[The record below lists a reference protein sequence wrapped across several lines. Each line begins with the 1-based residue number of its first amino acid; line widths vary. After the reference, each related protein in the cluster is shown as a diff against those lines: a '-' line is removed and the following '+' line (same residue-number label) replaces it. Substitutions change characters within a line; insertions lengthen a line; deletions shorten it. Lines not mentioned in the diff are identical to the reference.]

1 MPADATHSTLPQSTA
16 VHSGFQT
23 GGPTVLEAGTAGRP
37 LDSHLLIV
45 LAILVTSAAVYVGAI
60 RTIGLPENSA
70 TIAASGFAVAALLF
84 HALVSRSGA
93 PRSRPRPKA
102 KPKGKPRS
110 ERTGAAT
117 DRAEPSLPPPGTEGT
132 AAVSHWPDLKLG
144 WQAELGRAI
153 PQPAT
158 ETEAAVRREPQPT
171 LNEIDSLEPTM
182 PPARSMIDENE
193 VQRVE
198 KLVRQLAENVR
209 LLEEAAPPPP
219 QNRAPVGAP
228 TPSGVASRSG
238 ERSSSSGHAAA
249 SPDTASVKVASLV
262 AAALPAA
269 QAANREPVPAEP
281 PPTAPPPRTLA
292 ASKQPALAPE
302 SNIQPPRPYDRDPI
316 IAALNAQR
324 IDVYLEPILDLREQK
339 PQHFQVSIGLRAA
352 DGSVIDLARAEA
364 HLGGTGLLPLIDQTR
379 IVQAANLAERLAER
393 GKTGNVLTEMHGET
407 LAHDGFQRG
416 FASGERTIGAFPGH
430 LVLAFP
436 QSQVMHFTP
445 ADWQTLGRL
454 SKAGFAYAITDITTL
469 DMDFAALAP
478 RGFVMAR
485 LDAPTFLDGLP
496 AEGGLIP
503 PQDICRHVAG
513 HGLTLIVGRISDDR
527 DLARIFG
534 FGVLFGQGQLFGAP
548 RAVNPTAQLRA
559 AASAEA

>member
-1 MPADATHSTLPQSTA
+1 MPADANHSTLPQSA
-16 VHSGFQT
+16 AAHSGFQT

-45 LAILVTSAAVYVGAI
+45 LAILVTSAAVYVCAI
-60 RTIGLPENSA
+60 RTIGLPENTA
-70 TIAASGFAVAALLF
+70 TIAASGFAVAALLL
-84 HALVSRSGA
+84 HALVSRTGA

-102 KPKGKPRS
+102 KPRGKQKA
-110 ERTGAAT
+110 ERTAAAT
-117 DRAEPSLPPPGTEGT
+117 DRAEPTLPPPGTEVAG
-132 AAVSHWPDLKLG
+132 AGGSWPALKPG

-158 ETEAAVRREPQPT
+158 EAEAAMREEPQPT
-171 LNEIDSLEPTM
+171 LRAIETQASTM
-182 PPARSMIDENE
+182 PPPRSMIDENE
-193 VQRVE
+193 VQRVD

-219 QNRAPVGAP
+219 QKKAPATAP
-228 TPSGVASRSG
+228 TPSGMASQSG
-238 ERSSSSGHAAA
+238 EHSSSGGHAAA
-249 SPDTASVKVASLV
+249 SPDTASIKVATLV
-262 AAALPAA
+262 AAALPAV
-269 QAANREPVPAEP
+269 QAASREPAPAEP
-281 PPTAPPPRTLA
+281 SPAPAPPRAPV
-292 ASKQPALAPE
+292 ASKQPAMAPE
-302 SNIQPPRPYDRDPI
+302 LRAQPPRPYDREPI

-469 DMDFAALAP
+469 DMDFATLAP

-485 LDAPTFLDGLP
+485 LDATTFLDGLP

-534 FGVLFGQGQLFGAP
+534 FGVLFGQGQLFGGP
-548 RAVNPTAQLRA
+548 RAVNPAAQLRA